1 MNIGCLSI
9 LIVDGNKDHHTLL
22 KKSLTE
28 AIKDIE
34 IHSSDSGGDCIY
46 KLSQREYDILLIASS
61 VCDMK
66 VLEFLHKVEE
76 TKIHL
81 PILMIMDATDIN
93 IVEKAMGFGVCGFV
107 NKSDGYL
114 NRLPS
119 VVLKTSKEYRL
130 RHEAEM
136 VERKLE
142 ESELRYRMLI
152 EDIVD
157 VVFSANKELKILS
170 INLACQRVFECSKE
184 EALGMNLYE
193 LVLEEDR
200 GKIVDCLKG
209 AFASKREFIE
219 GLEFRIRTGNGNI
232 KHVELNA
239 KVSYSEY
246 DDTVLT
252 EGVIR
257 DITERKKIEQKLF
270 QIDKLNALGL
280 QSSGIAHEFNNILG
294 IILGY
299 LDILRLRLE
308 GSNQKVMDSINIIDK
323 AARDGAIIVDK
334 IQQFSKTKLSY
345 SGAKQTDLVN
355 IVHEAIEFTMPRWK
369 REAQTK
375 GIEYTLINRLDNLR
389 LNVRSNPTELREV
402 IVNIINNSVDAMPD
416 GGKIEF
422 TATTDTEESVVLSI
436 TDDGMGI
443 EEEIKDKIFDP
454 FFTTKGV
461 KRSGLGMSVSY
472 SIITRYGGVI
482 SFDSCYGYGTTVH
495 IKMPLFSKEIMK
507 RDQDK
512 ESVSDQKAKILII
525 EDEEVILD
533 MMKIILE
540 GKGHKVFISKDANV
554 GLEMYENHQYDV
566 VLCDLAMP
574 KVNGWKVANFIKN
587 LDAIRK
593 ETKTPVILITGYEL
607 DTESI
612 DYKKEGVD
620 FILQKPI
627 EFKELEGI
635 IRDLIV
641 VTSRK

>member
-1 MNIGCLSI
+1 MNIECLCV
-9 LIVDGNKDHHTLL
+9 LIVDSNKDNHPLL
-22 KKSLTE
+22 RKSLTD
-28 AIKDIE
+28 AIKNIDI
-34 IHSSDSGGDCIY
+34 HLSDTVEDGLR
-46 KLSQREYDILLIASS
+46 KLSQKRYNILLVGSGLF
-61 VCDMK
+61 DMG
-66 VLEFLHKVEE
+66 VIDFLHKVE
-76 TKIHL
+76 KADHHL
-81 PILMIMDATDIN
+81 PIIMIMNAEDKN
-93 IVEKAMGFGVCGFV
+93 IVEEAMELGVRGFL
-107 NKSDGYL
+107 NKSEGYL
-114 NRLPS
+114 ERLPLMM
-119 VVLKTSKEYRL
+119 LKISKEYLVRN
-130 RHEAEM
+130 EVEM
-136 VERKLE
+136 IERKLE
-142 ESELRYRMLI
+142 ESELRYRMLV

-157 VVFSANKELKILS
+157 VVFSADKELNILS

-184 EALGMNLYE
+184 KALGLNLYE
-193 LVLEEDR
+193 LVIEEDR
-200 GKIVDCLKG
+200 EKIIDCLKG

-219 GLEFRIRTGNGNI
+219 GLEFRIRTRSGNI
-232 KHVELNA
+232 KYVELNA
-239 KVSYSEY
+239 KVFYSEQ
-246 DDTVLT
+246 DGKVLT

-280 QSSGIAHEFNNILG
+280 QSSGIAHEFNNVLG

-299 LDILRLRLE
+299 LDILKLRLD
-308 GSNQKVMDSINIIDK
+308 GSNDQVMDTINIIDK

-345 SGAKQTDLVN
+345 SGAEQTDLVK
-355 IVHEAIEFTMPRWK
+355 IVHEAVEFTMPRWK
-369 REAQTK
+369 REAETK
-375 GIEYTLINRLDNLR
+375 GIEYIIKNNLNNLR

-416 GGKIEF
+416 GGTIEF
-422 TATTDTEESVVLSI
+422 SATTDVESVVLSI
-436 TDDGMGI
+436 SDDGMGI

-482 SFDSCYGYGTTVH
+482 RIDSRYGKGTTVH
-495 IKMPLFSKEIMK
+495 IKMPLYSQEIMK
-507 RDQDK
+507 RVKDQ
-512 ESVSDQKAKILII
+512 EAISDQKAKILII
-525 EDEEVILD
+525 EDEEVILE

-540 GKGHKVFISKDANV
+540 GKGHKVFISKDASV
-554 GLEMYENHQYDV
+554 GLEMYENDQYDV

-593 ETKTPVILITGYEL
+593 ATKTPVILITGYEL

-627 EFKELEGI
+627 EFEKLERI
-635 IRDLIV
+635 ISNLIAV
-641 VTSRK
+641 

>member
-1 MNIGCLSI
+1 
-9 LIVDGNKDHHTLL
+9 
-22 KKSLTE
+22 
-28 AIKDIE
+28 
-34 IHSSDSGGDCIY
+34 
-46 KLSQREYDILLIASS
+46 
-61 VCDMK
+61 
-66 VLEFLHKVEE
+66 
-76 TKIHL
+76 
-81 PILMIMDATDIN
+81 
-93 IVEKAMGFGVCGFV
+93 
-107 NKSDGYL
+107 
-114 NRLPS
+114 
-119 VVLKTSKEYRL
+119 
-130 RHEAEM
+130 
-136 VERKLE
+136 
-142 ESELRYRMLI
+142 MLI

-157 VVFSANKELKILS
+157 VVFSADKELNILS

-184 EALGMNLYE
+184 KALGLNIYE

-200 GKIVDCLKG
+200 EKIVDCLRG
-209 AFASKREFIE
+209 AFASKRDFIE

-232 KHVELNA
+232 KYVELNA
-239 KVSYSEY
+239 KVSYTEH
-246 DDTVLT
+246 DDTALT
-252 EGVIR
+252 EGVLR

-280 QSSGIAHEFNNILG
+280 QSSGIAHEFNNVLG

-299 LDILRLRLE
+299 LDILKLRLE
-308 GSNQKVMDSINIIDK
+308 GSNQQVMDAINIIDK
-323 AARDGAIIVDK
+323 VARDGAIIVDK
-334 IQQFSKTKLSY
+334 IQQFSRTKLSY

-369 REAQTK
+369 REAQTQ
-375 GIEYTLINRLDNLR
+375 GIEYTIKNNMNSLR

-416 GGKIEF
+416 GGTIGF
-422 TATTDTEESVVLSI
+422 SATTDAEESVILSI
-436 TDDGMGI
+436 SDEGMGI
-443 EEEIKDKIFDP
+443 EDEIKDKIFDP

-482 SFDSCYGYGTTVH
+482 SIDSRYGKGTTVH
-495 IKMPLFSKEIMK
+495 IRMPLYSKEIMK
-507 RDQDK
+507 RDTDK
-512 ESVSDQKAKILII
+512 ESISDQKAKILII

-554 GLEMYENHQYDV
+554 GLEMYENNQYDV

-593 ETKTPVILITGYEL
+593 ATKTPVILITGYEL

-612 DYKKEGVD
+612 DYKKEGID
-620 FILQKPI
+620 FVLQKPI
-627 EFKELEGI
+627 EFKELERI
-635 IRDLIV
+635 ISDIV
-641 VTSRK
+641 AATNPE

>member
-1 MNIGCLSI
+1 MNFCRLCV
-9 LIVDGNKDHHTLL
+9 LIVDGNKDHHILL
-22 KKSLTE
+22 RKSLTD
-28 AIKDIE
+28 AIKDVD
-34 IHSSDSGGDCIY
+34 IHLSDTGDDCIC
-46 KLSQREYDILLIASS
+46 KLSQGRYDLLLIGSGLF
-61 VCDMK
+61 DRG
-66 VLEFLHKVEE
+66 VLDFLHKVEE
-76 TKIHL
+76 VNHHL
-81 PILMIMDATDIN
+81 PILMIMNSEDKN
-93 IVEKAMGFGVCGFV
+93 IVEEAMELGVLGFV
-107 NKSDGYL
+107 NKSEGYL
-114 NRLPS
+114 KRLPPL
-119 VVLKTSKEYRL
+119 VLKISKEYHL
-130 RHEAEM
+130 RRDAELI
-136 VERKLE
+136 ERKLK
-142 ESELRYRMLI
+142 ESELRYQMLI

-157 VVFSANKELKILS
+157 VVFSADKELNILS

-184 EALGMNLYE
+184 NALGLNLYE

-200 GKIVDCLKG
+200 EKIVDCLRG

-239 KVSYSEY
+239 TVSYPEN

-280 QSSGIAHEFNNILG
+280 QSSGIAHEFNNVLG

-299 LDILRLRLE
+299 LDILKLRLE
-308 GSNQKVMDSINIIDK
+308 GSNQQVMDSINIIDK

-345 SGAKQTDLVN
+345 SGAKQTDIVK

-369 REAQTK
+369 REAQTQ
-375 GIEYTLINRLDNLR
+375 GIEYIIKNGLNNLR

-402 IVNIINNSVDAMPD
+402 FVNIINNSLDAMPD
-416 GGKIEF
+416 GGTIEF
-422 TATTDTEESVVLSI
+422 SATTDVESVVLSI
-436 TDDGMGI
+436 SDDGVGI

-472 SIITRYGGVI
+472 SIITRYGGVL
-482 SFDSCYGYGTTVH
+482 SFSSRYGKGTTVH
-495 IKMPLFSKEIMK
+495 IKMPLYSLEIIK
-507 RDQDK
+507 GEKDR
-512 ESVSDQKAKILII
+512 ESISDRKAKILII
-525 EDEEVILD
+525 EDEEVILE

-540 GKGHKVFISKDANV
+540 GKGHKVFISKDASV

-593 ETKTPVILITGYEL
+593 AIKTPVILITGYEL
-607 DTESI
+607 DTESL

-620 FILQKPI
+620 FVLQKPI
-627 EFKELEGI
+627 EFKELERI
-635 IRDLIV
+635 INDIV
-641 VTSRK
+641 AATDRK